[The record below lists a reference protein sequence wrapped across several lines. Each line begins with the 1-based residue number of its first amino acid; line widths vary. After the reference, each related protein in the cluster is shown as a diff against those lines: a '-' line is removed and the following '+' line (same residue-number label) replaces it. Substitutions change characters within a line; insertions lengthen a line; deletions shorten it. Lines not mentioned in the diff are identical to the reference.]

1 MKSFLKPVSV
11 FFVVAILFSSCNNYG
26 DKVSKGH
33 IEVYYKEGISKEIA
47 QRTAD
52 LLYESDI
59 AANNNTKE
67 IKSMQLLKKADT
79 VFFRMVINQQRAA
92 ALDDEVFYTLANYLS
107 DSLYNHSP
115 VNVDLTDNKFKT
127 IRILHYKKMNL
138 GE

>member
-52 LLYESDI
+52 LLYETDI
-59 AANNNTKE
+59 AAKNNTKE

-115 VNVDLTDNKFKT
+115 VNVDLTDDKFKT